1 MNIEMWWVWM
11 GLATI
16 FLIGEILGLGS
27 FLLWVSFGAAAAGI
41 LALVEVSVLGQ
52 VLVFINVSGIL
63 FVLERRFSERF
74 AIKQPPEL
82 STGRFIGEEG
92 VVIKTIDNKSNTGIV
107 RFGENEWRANSE
119 TGEVIP
125 KGTRLRL
132 VLSKDNPG
140 NFEVEVVA
148 RPEIN
153 KKNGSILNLD
163 GAGHQQ
169 PFDKGKNE
177 NVFQKTGS
185 GWEIKYM
192 GQSYAIKSSIGLYHI
207 RNLIIKKGEW
217 INCSELKRI
226 SSEEISEEKYDP
238 YNYMTKEQ
246 LESENLRITEDIS
259 PEEIIRQL
267 PLNKIKMLQEE
278 LYKRKEADDFNS
290 PEEKIDKLNML
301 NFIEKYLNSVT
312 DKKGKSRKLYD
323 ATDTDRKAVSAAINR
338 CRNSLVEH
346 KELYTHFKSFIKAEG
361 NSFRYMPDRPIDW
374 KTN

>member
-1 MNIEMWWVWM
+1 M

-16 FLIGEILGLGS
+16 FLIGEILDLGS

-41 LALVEVSVLGQ
+41 LALIDVPVLGQ

-74 AIKQPPEL
+74 AIKQPPGL
-82 STGRFIGEEG
+82 SAGRFIGEEG
-92 VVIKTIDNKSNTGIV
+92 VVIETIDNKSNTGIV
-107 RFGENEWRANSE
+107 RFGQDEWRANSD

-125 KGTRLRL
+125 KGTRLKL
-132 VLSKDNPG
+132 KLSKDNPG
-140 NFEVEVVA
+140 ELEVEVVA
-148 RPEIN
+148 RPEID
-153 KKNGSILNLD
+153 KKNGSIMNLD
-163 GAGHQQ
+163 SAGHQ
-169 PFDKGKNE
+169 PHDMGKSE
-177 NVFQKTGS
+177 NVFRRAGP
-185 GWEIKYM
+185 GWEIKYT
-192 GQSYAIKSSIGLYHI
+192 GQSYTIKPSIGLYHI

-217 INCSELKRI
+217 IHCSELKRI
-226 SSEEISEEKYDP
+226 SSEEIPGEKYDP

-246 LESENLRITEDIS
+246 LESENLRIAEDIS

-278 LYKRKEADDFNS
+278 LYKRKEADDFEN

-323 ATDTDRKAVSAAINR
+323 VSDTNRKAVSAAINR
-338 CRNSLVEH
+338 CRDSFVEH
-346 KELYTHFKSFIKAEG
+346 IDLYTHFKSFIKAEG

-374 KTN
+374 EIH